1 MSDALP
7 RTAAHSVGKTM
18 LSDDRK
24 ITVTVHA
31 IDQYGQRLNDT
42 RQRRD
47 IQLEIIRHVRDG
59 EQAGNVLNHKPDG
72 FRLYGEKRKQL
83 PSGHRFVFCNTAPRV
98 GFIVKRFAQETVVV
112 TTLSRVGVSR

>member
-1 MSDALP
+1 
-7 RTAAHSVGKTM
+7 M
-18 LSDDRK
+18 LGNRK
-24 ITVTVHA
+24 VTVTVHA

-47 IQLEIIRHVRDG
+47 IQVEIIRQVRDG

-83 PSGHRFVFCNTAPRV
+83 PSGHRFVYCNTAPRV